1 MVNHLEHSEPGFDA
15 ILLHLLLQLI
25 VLNQDI
31 TPDIRSGALLTLRK
45 LECVVESWLE

>member
-1 MVNHLEHSEPGFDA
+1 MVDHLEHSEPGLNA
-15 ILLHLLLQLI
+15 VLLHLLLQLI

-45 LECVVESWLE
+45 LECGVESWLE